1 MINEWGV
8 LREAAKAED
17 EARMAVYT
25 AKAEV
30 DLLSAVKNGITERI
44 SQYVCDMADEDC
56 FTGENA
62 VNASR
67 NEYGNN
73 LMAVERKLIE
83 AQRYLS
89 DCEEELAAADKRR
102 EELFNRMRQAQTSN
116 F

>member
-1 MINEWGV
+1 MVNEWGV

-17 EARMAVYT
+17 EARLAVYT
-25 AKAEV
+25 AKSEV

-44 SQYVCDMADEDC
+44 SQYVCDMSDEGC
-56 FTGENA
+56 FTGEKA
-62 VNASR
+62 VNNSR
-67 NEYGNN
+67 NIYGDS
-73 LMAVERKLIE
+73 LLAVERKLIE